1 MATRNVL
8 ELLRKNGLLD
18 ERQHDTVLIRARTS
32 SGGVAVQ
39 RIAEMGF
46 ATEAA
51 VGRSLSVAL
60 GLTRIDL
67 GLTPPEANA
76 ISLLDGQTCADR
88 FVLPIALRENNELLW
103 LAMGDPT
110 DAAAMALVR
119 KKTGKR
125 VRPVVATPSEISRE
139 VRRIYGT
146 ADRRDEPMF
155 EADPASAAF
164 DDEGVEIEESFEI
177 VNVSDASSLP
187 TPAASVPPPPPAHSL
202 SPGLTSPGMPS
213 LSALGLAGAALRPQP
228 AVQSPPLST
237 QADFD
242 ALFAVRPRAP
252 QGLRNDLRPEEV
264 LNIEAVR
271 LSMEKAELV
280 LRAVGELCIDERLFS
295 EGELGKKTR

>member
-18 ERQHDTVLIRARTS
+18 ERQHDTVLIRAKTS

-60 GLTRIDL
+60 GLNRIDL

-76 ISLLDGQTCADR
+76 IALLDGQTCADR
-88 FVLPIALRENNELLW
+88 FVLPVALRENNELLW

-110 DAAAMALVR
+110 DAATMALVR

-146 ADRRDEPMF
+146 ANRGDEVMF
-155 EADPASAAF
+155 EQDPASAAF

-187 TPAASVPPPPPAHSL
+187 TPAVSMPPPPPAQSL

-213 LSALGLAGAALRPQP
+213 LSSLGLVAPATRTQPGVQAAQP
-228 AVQSPPLST
+228 ST
-237 QADFD
+237 QSDFD
-242 ALFAVRPRAP
+242 ALFAVRSRAP

-271 LSMEKAELV
+271 LSMEKADLV
-280 LRAVGELCIDERLFS
+280 LRTIGELCVEERLFTDS
-295 EGELGKKTR
+295 DLAKKSR